1 MAMIMRRASFSYPLP
16 PRGGGLGWGVAAIAL
31 LAVSS
36 TATAEPVC
44 KGAPEIR
51 ECRVF
56 DDAVVYVRTLD
67 GTLAFST
74 EYSSTARW
82 WPVTGQRAM
91 PSALFYSLRANPTAV
106 LHGDF
111 EVCFRG
117 NRPAAPEETLC
128 VESGKNVA
136 VRIPQYD

>member
-1 MAMIMRRASFSYPLP
+1 M
-16 PRGGGLGWGVAAIAL
+16 
-31 LAVSS
+31 LAVSLLAAS
-36 TATAEPVC
+36 RAALAEPVC

-51 ECRVF
+51 DCRVF
-56 DDAVVYVRTLD
+56 HDSVVYIRTLD

-74 EYSSTARW
+74 EYSATARW

-91 PSALFYSLRANPTAV
+91 PSALFYRLRDNPTAV

-117 NRPAAPEETLC
+117 SRPAAPDETLC
-128 VESGKNVA
+128 VESGANVA
-136 VRIPQYD
+136 TRIPQYD

>member
-1 MAMIMRRASFSYPLP
+1 LFVMS
-16 PRGGGLGWGVAAIAL
+16 GVAL
-31 LAVSS
+31 
-36 TATAEPVC
+36 AEPVC
-44 KGAPEIR
+44 KGDPEIR

-56 DDAVVYVRTLD
+56 DDSVVYVRTID

-74 EYSSTARW
+74 EYSAAARW

-117 NRPAAPEETLC
+117 SRPAAPDETLC
-128 VESGKNVA
+128 VESGANVA
-136 VRIPQYD
+136 TRIPQYD

>member
-1 MAMIMRRASFSYPLP
+1 MAALV
-16 PRGGGLGWGVAAIAL
+16 LL
-31 LAVSS
+31 LATG

-44 KGAPEIR
+44 KGSPEIR

-56 DDAVVYVRTLD
+56 DDSVVYVRTID

-91 PSALFYSLRANPTAV
+91 PSTLFYRLRDNPTAV

-117 NRPAAPEETLC
+117 KQPTATDETLC
-128 VESGKNVA
+128 IESGANVA
-136 VRIPQYD
+136 TRIPQYD